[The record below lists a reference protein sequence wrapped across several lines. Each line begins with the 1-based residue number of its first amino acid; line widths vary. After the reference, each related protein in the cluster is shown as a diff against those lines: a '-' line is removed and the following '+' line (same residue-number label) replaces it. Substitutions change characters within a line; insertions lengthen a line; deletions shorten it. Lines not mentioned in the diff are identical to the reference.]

1 MLSVARSR
9 PATSFLW
16 FTSPW
21 KTFKFIVWRRFKVYF
36 ITGLIMLLIILFI
49 ALFFYAVPVGVSVN
63 YINYYCFMKP
73 AVSVALALALHP
85 SHETIERY
93 CYSERFRE
101 MCYLLFLIS
110 IVVDLLRFS
119 ISKFSKA
126 N

>member
-1 MLSVARSR
+1 
-9 PATSFLW
+9 
-16 FTSPW
+16 
-21 KTFKFIVWRRFKVYF
+21 
-36 ITGLIMLLIILFI
+36 MLLIILFI